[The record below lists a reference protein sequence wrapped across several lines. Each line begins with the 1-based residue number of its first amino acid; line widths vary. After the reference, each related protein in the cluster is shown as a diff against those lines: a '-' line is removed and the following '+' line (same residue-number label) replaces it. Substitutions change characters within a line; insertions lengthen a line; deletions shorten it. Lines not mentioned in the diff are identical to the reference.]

1 MANKIPAAW
10 QSRARLR
17 LSLPDGLV
25 ALHDDKGVIAPDRYV
40 LDMAGGYIAL
50 MAEPEGEVM
59 MDLAEDTAARPPR
72 APALAPKPVDAP

>member
-1 MANKIPAAW
+1 MASKTPAAW

-17 LSLPDGLV
+17 LHLPGGLI

-40 LDMAGGYIAL
+40 LNEAGGYIAL

-59 MDLAEDTAARPPR
+59 MELAEEAAKPAPR
-72 APALAPKPVDAP
+72 APAPAAKPVDAP